1 MAVYAYLRVS
11 TDQQD
16 VDNQR
21 YGVLV
26 YANARGLGPLQF
38 VEDTAS
44 GRLAWRERAVGRL
57 LTETTQAG
65 DVVLFAEVSRMARST
80 LQVLEML
87 ACCMQ
92 RGVHVH
98 IAKQYMVLDGSL
110 PSRITATVLGLAA
123 EIEREFIAMRTA
135 GGAREAAGGG
145 QAPGASQRQTRG
157 TAQTRCAGG
166 PYPRVPGQGHQH
178 ARDRETDRRRAVDAL
193 CVVDPAQPPPC
204 PRRGTRPGPLGNAVR
219 RLVSSGEE
227 QGE

>member
-1 MAVYAYLRVS
+1 
-11 TDQQD
+11 

-26 YANARGLGPLQF
+26 YANTRGLGPLQF

-98 IAKQYMVLDGSL
+98 IAKQQMVLDGSL

-123 EIEREFIAMRTA
+123 EIEREFIALRT
-135 GGAREAAGGG
+135 REALAK
-145 QAPGASQRQTRG
+145 
-157 TAQTRCAGG
+157 
-166 PYPRVPGQGHQH
+166 
-178 ARDRETDRRRAVDAL
+178 RRAE
-193 CVVDPAQPPPC
+193 
-204 PRRGTRPGPLGNAVR
+204 GKPLGRPKGKPAARLKLDAQETVIRGYLARGINKLAIAKLIECAPSTLYMWLAR
-219 RLVSSGEE
+219 RNLRPSRGAARV
-227 QGE
+227 QGPSATP